1 MFFSEV
7 IGQEFVKRS
16 LIKSV
21 KNNRVSHAQLFLGPE
36 GSGNLAMAIAF
47 AQYISCEAK
56 REDDSCGECPSCV
69 KYKNIAHP
77 DLHFIFPVAT
87 NKEVTKN
94 PRSDLFMEQWR
105 TAIVENPYMSLGQ
118 WHRHLGI
125 ENKQA
130 IINADDCNEIV
141 KKLSLKTFESEYK
154 VMIIWKAERLFHS
167 AAPKL
172 LKILEEPPSK
182 TLFLLIAENSE
193 QIIPTILSRTQIV
206 RFKKLD
212 HKSLAATLSSK
223 FALEGDKLNY
233 VVKMS
238 TGNYTEAL
246 RLIDHSFIK
255 EFNFV
260 EFQKWMRLCF
270 KRDIIKLIEWIDEVS
285 KIGRERQKSFIEHA
299 LQMVRECLMI
309 NYGVGQ
315 LVVLTDEERKF
326 ANNFSPFINNNNCVA
341 MTEALNK
348 AYFNIGRN
356 ANIRILLLDLSISI
370 SEMLKKR

>member
-7 IGQEFVKRS
+7 IGQETIKRS

-21 KNNRVSHAQLFLGPE
+21 KNNRVSHAQLFVGAE
-36 GSGNLAMAIAF
+36 GSGSLAMAIAF
-47 AQYISCEAK
+47 AQYISCEDK
-56 REDDSCGECPSCV
+56 REGDSCGKCPSCV
-69 KYKNIAHP
+69 KYMALAHP

-87 NKEVTKN
+87 NKEVPKN
-94 PRSDLFMEQWR
+94 PRSDLFMKQWR
-105 TAIVENPYMSLGQ
+105 TAVKDNPYMSLGQ
-118 WHRHLGI
+118 WHRYLGI

-130 IINADDCNEIV
+130 IINVEDCNEII

-172 LKILEEPPSK
+172 LKILEEPPPK
-182 TLFLLIAENSE
+182 TLFLLTTENSE
-193 QIIPTILSRTQIV
+193 QIIQTILSRTQIV

-212 HKSLAATLSSK
+212 YESLEAALSSK
-223 FALEGDKLNY
+223 YNLEGDKLNY
-233 VVKMS
+233 VVKTS
-238 TGNYTEAL
+238 VGNYTEAL
-246 RLIDHSFIK
+246 RLIDHSIIK
-255 EFNFV
+255 EFNFI
-260 EFQKWMRLCF
+260 EFQKWMRMCF
-270 KRDIIKLIEWIDEVS
+270 RKDVIKMMEWIDEIA

-315 LVVLTDEERKF
+315 LVVLTVEERKF
-326 ANNFSPFINNNNCVA
+326 ANNFSPFVNQNNCIA

-348 AYFNIGRN
+348 AYFNIERN
-356 ANIRILLLDLSISI
+356 ANIRILLLDLSILI

>member
-7 IGQEFVKRS
+7 IGQETVKKT

-47 AQYISCEAK
+47 AQYISCEDK
-56 REDDSCGECPSCV
+56 QDEDSCGKCPSCV
-69 KYKNIAHP
+69 KYNKIAHP

-87 NKEVTKN
+87 NKEVTKD

-105 TAIVENPYMSLGQ
+105 AAVVDNPYMSLGE

-130 IINADDCNEIV
+130 IINADDCNEVV

-193 QIIPTILSRTQIV
+193 QIIQTILSRTQVV

-212 HKSLAATLSSK
+212 YKSLATALSRK
-223 FALEGDKLNY
+223 YGLEGHKLNY
-233 VVKMS
+233 IVKMS
-238 TGNYTEAL
+238 SGNYTEAL
-246 RLIDHSFIK
+246 RLIDHSVVK

-260 EFQKWMRLCF
+260 EFQKWMRMCF
-270 KRDIIKLIEWIDEVS
+270 RKDIIKLIEWIDEVG

-326 ANNFSPFINNNNCVA
+326 ANNFSPFINQNNCIA

-348 AYFNIGRN
+348 AYFNIERN
-356 ANIRILLLDLSISI
+356 ANIRILLLDLSILI
-370 SEMLKKR
+370 SGMLKKR

>member
-7 IGQEFVKRS
+7 IGQDFVKRS

-47 AQYISCEAK
+47 AQYISCEDK
-56 REDDSCGECPSCV
+56 QEDDSCGECPSCV
-69 KYKNIAHP
+69 KYKGIAHP

-94 PRSDLFMEQWR
+94 PRSDLFMQEWR
-105 TAIVENPYMSLGQ
+105 AAIIENPYLSLGQ

-193 QIIPTILSRTQIV
+193 QIIQTILSRTQIV

-212 HKSLAATLSSK
+212 HKSLETTLSQK
-223 FALEGDKLNY
+223 YGLEGDKLNY

-238 TGNYTEAL
+238 AGNYTEAL
-246 RLIDHSFIK
+246 RLIDHSVIK

-260 EFQKWMRLCF
+260 EFQKWMRMCF
-270 KRDIIKLIEWIDEVS
+270 RKDVVKLMEWIDEVG

-315 LVVLTDEERKF
+315 LVVLTDDERKF
-326 ANNFSPFINNNNCVA
+326 VNNFSPFINHNNCVA

-348 AYFNIGRN
+348 AYFNIERN
-356 ANIRILLLDLSISI
+356 ANIRILLLDLSILI